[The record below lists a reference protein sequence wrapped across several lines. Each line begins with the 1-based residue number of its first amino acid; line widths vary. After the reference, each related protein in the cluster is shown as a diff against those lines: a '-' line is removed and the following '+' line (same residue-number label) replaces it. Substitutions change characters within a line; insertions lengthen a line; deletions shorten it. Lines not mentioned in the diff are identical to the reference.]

1 MQLQI
6 ELEIDKFTPIRF
18 LSSLSCNRDLSGSVP
33 VIVHPSSKTL
43 TKDVVRVVD
52 NLKGA
57 FKGAFILKLPDQ
69 ANSVCVDSELHK
81 FEVEKG
87 ERVFCCGRLK

>member
-6 ELEIDKFTPIRF
+6 ELEIDKLTPIRF

-43 TKDVVRVVD
+43 TKDVVVD

-57 FKGAFILKLPDQ
+57 FKGAFMLKLPDQ
-69 ANSVCVDSELHK
+69 ANSVCVDSELPK